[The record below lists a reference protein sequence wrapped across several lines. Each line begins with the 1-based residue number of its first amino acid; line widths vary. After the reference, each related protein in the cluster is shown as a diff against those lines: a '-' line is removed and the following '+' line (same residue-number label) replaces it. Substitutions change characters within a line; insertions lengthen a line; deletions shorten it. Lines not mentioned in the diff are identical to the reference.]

1 MIDKVTLSASVLK
14 IILLKN
20 TIKKMGEILYFDSKI
35 NLNDK

>member
-20 TIKKMGEILYFDSKI
+20 TIKKMGENSLFRFK
-35 NLNDK
+35 N